1 MFYSYVKKN
10 GGLLY
15 MGVVGIL
22 LSKLD
27 WRGKQGFGAET
38 LMVGFQSQEFFWVSK
53 VDFCG
58 YLLLLKQC

>member
-1 MFYSYVKKN
+1 
-10 GGLLY
+10 

-38 LMVGFQSQEFFWVSK
+38 LMVGFRSQEFFWVSK

-58 YLLLLKQC
+58 CLLLLKQC